1 MVTGVI
7 WIIVYSCMVASWSVM
22 PTIGSKKTNNVAFDT
37 SAPVEQ
43 VTPGGRVLYSA
54 GEGETVVKKKREG
67 E

>member
-1 MVTGVI
+1 M
-7 WIIVYSCMVASWSVM
+7 M

-54 GEGETVVKKKREG
+54 GEGETVVKKKGKGNKMTEEIQRIKRRKY
-67 E
+67 